1 MDDYSDSSMDGS
13 LNSNS
18 YSTGTPEPAVLL
30 PQSPESLFNMN
41 FDETVPRG
49 LKTSRDFKYSQ
60 EEETFK
66 DVHGKEYFAEGVE
79 RDSEIEDSG
88 LQHDY
93 VGGAEQTQD
102 MSQSYHLN
110 VSTDLIGTPILT
122 NCNKISSF
130 LSENGYQSVKLLNSD
145 IDRKT
150 G

>member
-1 MDDYSDSSMDGS
+1 MDEYSDSSMDGS

-41 FDETVPRG
+41 FGETVLRG
-49 LKTSRDFKYSQ
+49 LKSSGDFGRAH
-60 EEETFK
+60 EEQKSFK
-66 DVHGKEYFAEGVE
+66 AVHYGNDFTEGG
-79 RDSEIEDSG
+79 SENEDSG
-88 LQHDY
+88 LQHHDMGE
-93 VGGAEQTQD
+93 VEQTQD

-110 VSTDLIGTPILT
+110 VSTDLVGTPILN

>member
-1 MDDYSDSSMDGS
+1 MDGS

-41 FDETVPRG
+41 FSETVPRG
-49 LKTSRDFKYSQ
+49 ANIRQMEEDSQ
-60 EEETFK
+60 EEVHYN
-66 DVHGKEYFAEGVE
+66 DVGVDGQVRHDSEDEESEDYFGEVE
-79 RDSEIEDSG
+79 R
-88 LQHDY
+88 
-93 VGGAEQTQD
+93 TQD
-102 MSQSYHLN
+102 MSQSYHLS

-122 NCNKISSF
+122 NCNKISAF